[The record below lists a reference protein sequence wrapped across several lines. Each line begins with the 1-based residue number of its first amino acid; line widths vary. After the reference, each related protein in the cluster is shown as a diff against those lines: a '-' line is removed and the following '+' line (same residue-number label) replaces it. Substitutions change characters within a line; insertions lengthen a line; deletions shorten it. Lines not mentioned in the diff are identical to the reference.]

1 MHILVATDGTLDP
14 NRAADAVARWYT
26 DGDTVEVFC
35 AVNVPTEFLRRLG
48 DNGVEGAAQ
57 IANEAGQ
64 GLGDRAA
71 EQLSKPLGHQTLH
84 GDSPVLRTLASTA
97 LSRTK
102 PLVDAL
108 QARDVPAKGTWAT
121 SENKTART
129 ILAAVKAHDTGLLV
143 VGSHGRGRFEGLLG
157 STGTKL
163 VRLAPAAV
171 LVIRD
176 DSAQD

>member
-14 NRAADAVARWYT
+14 DRAADAVARWYA
-26 DGDTVEVFC
+26 DGDTVEVFI
-35 AVNVPTEFLRRLG
+35 AVNVPTEFLKKLSDSG
-48 DNGVEGAAQ
+48 IEGAAR

-84 GDSPVLRTLASTA
+84 GDSPVLAALASSA
-97 LSRTK
+97 KSRTA

-108 QARDVPAKGTWAT
+108 AARGVAAKQTWAT

-129 ILAAVKAHDTGLLV
+129 IMAAVKAHDVELLV

-163 VRLAPAAV
+163 VRLAPATV
-171 LVIRD
+171 LVIRNEND
-176 DSAQD
+176 I

>member
-26 DGDTVEVFC
+26 EGDTIEVFS
-35 AVNVPTEFLRRLG
+35 AVSVPTEFLHRLG
-48 DNGVEGAAQ
+48 ESGIEGAAR

-84 GDSPVLRTLASTA
+84 GDSPVLTA
-97 LSRTK
+97 LAKAAEHRTK
-102 PLVDAL
+102 PLLEAL
-108 QARDVPAKGTWAT
+108 AEREIHAKGTWAT
-121 SENKTART
+121 SENKTARS
-129 ILAAVKAHDTGLLV
+129 IMAAVKARDAELLV
-143 VGSHGRGRFEGLLG
+143 IGSHGRGRFEGLLG

-163 VRLAPAAV
+163 VRLAPTNV
-171 LVIRD
+171 LIIRED
-176 DSAQD
+176 D